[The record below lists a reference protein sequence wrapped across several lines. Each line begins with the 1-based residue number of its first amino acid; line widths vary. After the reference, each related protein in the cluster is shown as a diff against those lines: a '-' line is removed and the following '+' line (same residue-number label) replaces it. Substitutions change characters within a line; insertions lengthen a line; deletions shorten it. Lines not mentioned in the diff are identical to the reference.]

1 MDLKPAQ
8 GHRIHFTAKTM
19 TTTPQLLVGGDGRQ
33 AVVFV
38 VNGGAVRI
46 GHSGSIATQGV
57 YIPDGQG
64 FTDNYSADE
73 WWGYAASGSGSV
85 SGFIVV

>member
-1 MDLKPAQ
+1 MDMKPAI
-8 GHRIHFTAKTM
+8 GHRIHFTAVQA
-19 TTTPQLLVGGDGRQ
+19 TTTPKLLVGADGRH

-46 GHSGSIATQGV
+46 GHSGSIASQRI

-64 FTDNYSADE
+64 FTDNYSADQ
-73 WWGYAASGSGSV
+73 WWVYAASGSGSV